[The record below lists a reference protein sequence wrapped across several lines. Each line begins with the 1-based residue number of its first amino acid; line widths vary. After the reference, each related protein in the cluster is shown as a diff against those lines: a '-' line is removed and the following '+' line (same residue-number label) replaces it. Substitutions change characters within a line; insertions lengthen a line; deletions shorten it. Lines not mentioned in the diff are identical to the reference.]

1 MWILPING
9 WGYLTFGLGVSSIVC
24 GLRTETSLMGVE
36 LVIWVDPGELVH
48 FDSIFLRAKL

>member
-48 FDSIFLRAKL
+48 FDSIFLRGKL

>member
-1 MWILPING
+1 M
-9 WGYLTFGLGVSSIVC
+9 FGLGVSSIVC

-36 LVIWVDPGELVH
+36 LVIWAEPSELAH